1 MPRNA
6 WLFTPILFT
15 ASALQLP
22 AALPELSSLEP
33 LEFDEES
40 QRLVA
45 RGDARLDFDETRLR
59 ADRITYYTEFSLA
72 DATGNV
78 AISRQGF
85 RLVADRLTYD
95 AEDTVIAIDRLK
107 TGQWPYYV
115 SGATAGGSLDE
126 AVIEGATLYYGDP
139 GIVTPSV
146 AARSIEYFEDERGEA
161 VKLEGATFRVG
172 SFPLFYLP
180 KYTHYLGS
188 APYYFDANAGYDDEL
203 GAYLQTTT
211 LFPLNSWL
219 RAGANLDFYSKRGL
233 LAGPAAQY
241 TFSTESQA
249 LYGALSTGYA
259 KDDDVSGF
267 DDIGE
272 PIEEDRIFAEWRHK
286 HAIGERFTATVSASY
301 WSDSEVTRDFRDD
314 YYDDN
319 RIPDNFVE
327 GVYAGDNYFISAFGR
342 FRPNDFQLVEERLP
356 EVRLDILPTPIFKTG
371 AYHKASLS
379 YARLRE
385 SYDLNLPVSVI
396 DSEADRAD
404 LTYRIERP
412 IGLTEWL
419 SITPLAGARLT
430 QYENQEIDP
439 LLLPLIDDSTN
450 REIFEL
456 GFDLQANLYA
466 EYPTINRVWDI
477 DGLRHIVRPVVR
489 YRYFSDPD
497 TAEEIAA
504 IDRTVFN
511 LNRPILDLS
520 DLRNVD
526 QITETHLARLG
537 LENLFQTKAK
547 DYGSRTMAA
556 LNFYQDVIFEKSTRY
571 DGEEEDTFNATWI
584 EMVLSP
590 APWLKFDMVSR
601 FQTEELT
608 LEEIRTRTTIRSG
621 EIWELGLS
629 TDLLNKQ
636 IDQYRLDFIYRLN
649 ERVSLLTEMRFD
661 ADTGETTRS
670 RLGFETRFGSAW
682 AVFYALTYR
691 EDALRESDLEFTV
704 RLRLIAP

>member
-6 WLFTPILFT
+6 WLSTPIILT
-15 ASALQLP
+15 VSLLQLP

-72 DATGNV
+72 DAIGNV

-95 AEDTVIAIDRLK
+95 AEETVIAIDRLK

-115 SGATAGGSLDE
+115 TGATAGGSLDE

-139 GIVTPSV
+139 GIVTPSI
-146 AARSIEYFEDERGEA
+146 AARSIEYFEDEQGEA

-188 APYYFDANAGYDDEL
+188 APYYFDANGGYDDEL

-211 LFPLNSWL
+211 LFPLASWL
-219 RAGANLDFYSKRGL
+219 RAGANLDFYSERGL

-241 TFSTESQA
+241 TFGTDSQA

-272 PIEEDRIFAEWRHK
+272 LIEEDRIFAEWRHK

-385 SYDLNLPVSVI
+385 SYDLNLPVNVI

-419 SITPLAGARLT
+419 TITPLAGARLT

-439 LLLPLIDDSTN
+439 LLLPLTDDSVN
-450 REIFEL
+450 REIFEV
-456 GFDLQANLYA
+456 GFDLQANIYA

-497 TAEEIAA
+497 ADEEIAA

-520 DLRNVD
+520 DLRNID

-556 LNFYQDVIFEKSTRY
+556 LNFYQDVVFEKSTRY
-571 DGEEEDTFNATWI
+571 DGEEEDTFNATWV

-590 APWLKFDMVSR
+590 APWLKFDLVSR

-649 ERVSLLTEMRFD
+649 ERLSLLTEMRFD

-670 RLGFETRFGSAW
+670 RLGFETRIGSAW